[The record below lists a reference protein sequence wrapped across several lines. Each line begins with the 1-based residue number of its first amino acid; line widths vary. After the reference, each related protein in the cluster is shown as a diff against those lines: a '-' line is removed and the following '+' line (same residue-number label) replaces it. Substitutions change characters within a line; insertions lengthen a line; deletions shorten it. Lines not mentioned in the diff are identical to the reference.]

1 MEAPV
6 PASALIHSA
15 TLVSAGI
22 FIILRFNNLFDNSY
36 FFLILIGVLGSI
48 TAFYGG
54 FTAMNQFDTK
64 RILAYSTISHCG
76 FLMVLAISNI
86 FEFVVIY
93 LYIHGFF
100 KAAVFMCIGNI
111 NRLNK
116 NNQDIRKMGNFFKIV
131 PFECIFV
138 SIGLFNLG
146 GLPFSLGFYIKH
158 VLILSLKTHFFF
170 FYVIFLNCFFASLT
184 GLYYSFR
191 LIFYIFFDFK
201 KNKLNLFQ
209 GVNSKSLKSIFK
221 SNSNIGAIIA
231 IFFLFVLAYIV
242 GVIVL
247 NMYLSKS
254 RIFSENF
261 SLLELSSINF
271 FFLNSFNIFF
281 FFSFFN

>member
-22 FIILRFNNLFDNSY
+22 FIVLRFSNVFDGSY
-36 FFLILIGVLGSI
+36 FFLISIGLLGSI

-86 FEFVVIY
+86 FEYTIVY

-100 KAAVFMCIGNI
+100 KAAIFMCIGNI

-116 NNQDIRKMGNFFKIV
+116 NNQDIRKMGNFFKIL

-138 SIGLFNLG
+138 
-146 GLPFSLGFYIKH
+146 
-158 VLILSLKTHFFF
+158 
-170 FYVIFLNCFFASLT
+170 
-184 GLYYSFR
+184 
-191 LIFYIFFDFK
+191 
-201 KNKLNLFQ
+201 
-209 GVNSKSLKSIFK
+209 
-221 SNSNIGAIIA
+221 
-231 IFFLFVLAYIV
+231 
-242 GVIVL
+242 
-247 NMYLSKS
+247 
-254 RIFSENF
+254 
-261 SLLELSSINF
+261 
-271 FFLNSFNIFF
+271 
-281 FFSFFN
+281 